1 MTLLYSCSS
10 SGSSRHCDV
19 VVFCIHVVVAVVV
32 VTVTLLY
39 SCSSSGSSRHRDV
52 VVFT

>member
-19 VVFCIHVVVAVVV
+19 VVFTVVVAVVV

-52 VVFT
+52 VVFM